1 MGYEI
6 LKPEWGAERPILGI
20 LLDMDGLVLDS
31 EILYSRFW
39 REAAALHGYS
49 MSHSQSLEMRA
60 LNETLG
66 AEKIR
71 GFFGDGAD
79 YAAIRKTRIQLMDAF
94 IEENG
99 VALKPGIRELLAFAR
114 ERGIPTAI
122 ASSSPMDRIRSHL
135 GRHGLAEEFDALVS
149 GKDVPQGKPAPD
161 IYLRAAEVL
170 GLQPG
175 NCLALEDAP
184 AGILS
189 AYRAGCFPVMIP
201 DLEGPEERTR
211 PLLYAQADSLNDIIH
226 LINEKNGH
234 H

>member
-1 MGYEI
+1 MSYQL
-6 LKPEWGAERPILGI
+6 LKPEWGAQRPILGI

-39 REAAALHGYS
+39 REAAAAHGYA
-49 MSHSQSLEMRA
+49 MSYAQSLQMRA
-60 LNETLG
+60 LNAQLG
-66 AEKIR
+66 AAKIR
-71 GFFGDGAD
+71 GFFGEHAD
-79 YAAIRKTRIQLMDAF
+79 YTAIRSTRIRLMDAF

-114 ERGIPTAI
+114 EKGIRTAI

-135 GRHGLAEEFDALVS
+135 GRHGLAEAFDALVS
-149 GKDVPQGKPAPD
+149 GKEVPQGKPEPD

-170 GLQPG
+170 GLEPG

-189 AYRAGCFPVMIP
+189 ACRAGCFPVMIP
-201 DLEGPEERTR
+201 DLEGPDDATL
-211 PLLYAQADSLNDIIH
+211 PLLYARADSLTDIID
-226 LINEKNGH
+226 LIETKNGH
-234 H
+234 R